1 MKINVSG
8 LVKKVDY
15 DAKIWEKEKNI
26 LLLLIIII
34 HEYSFD
40 AENTKKLVN
49 EYKLNKK
56 IRTWATKEEI
66 KVLVTKKYFKRFCS

>member
-8 LVKKVDY
+8 VVKKVDY

-40 AENTKKLVN
+40 ADITQK
-49 EYKLNKK
+49 
-56 IRTWATKEEI
+56 
-66 KVLVTKKYFKRFCS
+66 S